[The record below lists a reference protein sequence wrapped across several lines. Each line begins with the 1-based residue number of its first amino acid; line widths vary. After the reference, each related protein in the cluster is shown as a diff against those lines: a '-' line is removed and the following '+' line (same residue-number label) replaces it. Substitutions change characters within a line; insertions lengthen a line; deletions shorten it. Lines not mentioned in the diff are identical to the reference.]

1 MTTGPTRPAPSPC
14 PRPDRTPARP
24 APEHPFT
31 LAVDIGG
38 TGIKASVLDA
48 KGAMVADRV
57 KIPTPYPLPP
67 DKLVASLKKLVAPLP
82 AAERASVGF
91 PGMVRGGVVLSAPHF
106 TTVSGPGS
114 DVDHH
119 LVEQWERFDLAA
131 ALTQEFGMPTK
142 AANDA
147 DIQGA
152 AVVRGEGL
160 ELVITLGTG
169 FGTGLFYNGELLP
182 HLEIAHQPF
191 RKGED
196 YDEQLG
202 EVTRKEI
209 GETRWNKRVMKA
221 IDNMRALTMFD
232 HLYIGGGN
240 SRRVLRR
247 HLPDDVT
254 VVDNTAG
261 ILGGFRLWVPLHGG
275 DPTADRADAGPA
287 AADRPGRQPCQR
299 RQRRSTSLRSFFQP
313 LRASVGALALRRP
326 PGARRRRP
334 ARAAPRPAPRARRW
348 RRPRRA
354 GRRACSGAARPP
366 WPSCGPGP
374 PPPGPPSRR
383 RSGGP

>member
-1 MTTGPTRPAPSPC
+1 MTTSDHGADVTGPQPVPAVE
-14 PRPDRTPARP
+14 PDAARP
-24 APEHPFT
+24 TPEHPFT
-31 LAVDIGG
+31 LAV
-38 TGIKASVLDA
+38 KASVLDA
-48 KGAMVADRV
+48 TGAMVADRV

-67 DKLVASLKKLVAPLP
+67 DKLVSSLKKLVAPLP
-82 AAERASVGF
+82 TAERASVGF

-119 LVEQWERFDLAA
+119 LVKQWSRFDLAA
-131 ALTQEFGMPTK
+131 ALAQEFGVPTK

-147 DIQGA
+147 DIQ
-152 AVVRGEGL
+152 L

-191 RKGED
+191 RKGES

-202 EVTRKEI
+202 EATRKDI

-221 IDNMRALTMFD
+221 IDNMRSLTLFD

-261 ILGGFRLWVPLHGG
+261 ILGGIRLWVPLHGG
-275 DPTADRADAGPA
+275 
-287 AADRPGRQPCQR
+287 
-299 RQRRSTSLRSFFQP
+299 
-313 LRASVGALALRRP
+313 
-326 PGARRRRP
+326 
-334 ARAAPRPAPRARRW
+334 APE
-348 RRPRRA
+348 
-354 GRRACSGAARPP
+354 G
-366 WPSCGPGP
+366 
-374 PPPGPPSRR
+374 
-383 RSGGP
+383 

>member
-1 MTTGPTRPAPSPC
+1 MTTSDHGADVTGPQPVPAVE
-14 PRPDRTPARP
+14 PDAARP
-24 APEHPFT
+24 TPEHPFT

-38 TGIKASVLDA
+38 TGLKASVLDA
-48 KGAMVADRV
+48 TGAMVADRV

-67 DKLVASLKKLVAPLP
+67 DKLVSSLKKLVAPLP
-82 AAERASVGF
+82 TAERASVGF

-119 LVEQWERFDLAA
+119 LVKQWSRFDLAA
-131 ALTQEFGMPTK
+131 ALAQEFGVPTK

-152 AVVRGEGL
+152 AVVRGDGL

-191 RKGED
+191 RKGES

-202 EVTRKEI
+202 EATRKDI

-221 IDNMRALTMFD
+221 IDNMRSLTLFD

-261 ILGGFRLWVPLHGG
+261 ILGGIRLWVPLHGG
-275 DPTADRADAGPA
+275 
-287 AADRPGRQPCQR
+287 
-299 RQRRSTSLRSFFQP
+299 
-313 LRASVGALALRRP
+313 
-326 PGARRRRP
+326 
-334 ARAAPRPAPRARRW
+334 APE
-348 RRPRRA
+348 
-354 GRRACSGAARPP
+354 G
-366 WPSCGPGP
+366 
-374 PPPGPPSRR
+374 
-383 RSGGP
+383 